1 MIGDVGMINIF
12 ILVFNWGIGVY
23 MFMFEELGLIREFF
37 FKFVINLGMRVYMSV
52 FKDFFFVF
60 FIFGIGESMILFEE
74 LGLIIKFFLVFFNF
88 GMGVSRCFVFNGGD
102 GFLRI

>member
-37 FKFVINLGMRVYMSV
+37 LKFVINLGMRVYMSV
-52 FKDFFFVF
+52 FKDFFFIF

>member
-23 MFMFEELGLIREFF
+23 MFMFDELGLIREFF
-37 FKFVINLGMRVYMSV
+37 LKFVINLGMRVYMLV

-60 FIFGIGESMILFEE
+60 FNFGIGESMILFEK

>member
-37 FKFVINLGMRVYMSV
+37 LKFVINLGMRVYMLV

-60 FIFGIGESMILFEE
+60 FNFGIGESMILFEE